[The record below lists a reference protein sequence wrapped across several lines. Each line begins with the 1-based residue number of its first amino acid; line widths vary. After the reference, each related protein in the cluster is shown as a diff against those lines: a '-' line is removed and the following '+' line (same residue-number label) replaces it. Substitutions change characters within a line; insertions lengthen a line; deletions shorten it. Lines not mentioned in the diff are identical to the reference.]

1 MQRLVNDPKNYVDE
15 MLDGIYKSAPNMLTY
30 VANDKRCLVSKYKK
44 TGKVALATGGGSGH
58 LPLFLGYVGKGLL
71 DGCGV
76 GGVFQSPSPDQIL
89 EITKEIN
96 SGAGV
101 LYIYGNYGGDIMNFG
116 MAKDLAEMEDIE
128 VREVIAGEDV
138 LSSPKGQE
146 DKRRGVAGIFYV
158 YKIAGAA
165 AEAMLSIDEVER
177 LAIKATK
184 NVRTVGMAL
193 TPCIIPE
200 KGKANFTL
208 PDGKMEI
215 GMGIH
220 GEPGIK
226 LEDLKTA
233 DEIVEQMMKPLL
245 EDLPYESGDEVSV
258 LINGLGATP
267 KEELYIV
274 YRKVAEILES
284 KNIKIFNN
292 YIGEFATS
300 MDMAG
305 MSISLFKL
313 DEELKTYLK
322 APYETPFI
330 VQNQLQRA
338 SWFSP
343 RTI

>member
-1 MQRLVNDPKNYVDE
+1 MQRLVNDPTKYVDE
-15 MLDGIYKSAPNMLTY
+15 MLEGVYLSAPDMLTY
-30 VANDKRCLVSKYKK
+30 VNNDMRCLVSKYKK
-44 TGKVALATGGGSGH
+44 QGKVALATGGGSGH

-89 EITKEIN
+89 EITKEID

-128 VREVIAGEDV
+128 VREVVAGEDV

-165 AEAMLSIDEVER
+165 AEAMLPIDEVER
-177 LAIKATK
+177 LAIKATQ

-200 KGKANFTL
+200 KGEANFSL

-226 LEDLKTA
+226 LEDLKSA
-233 DEIVEQMMKPLL
+233 DEIVEQMMEPLL
-245 EDLPYESGDEVSV
+245 QDLPYSSGDEVSV

-274 YRKVAEILES
+274 YRKVAKILEA
-284 KNIKIFNN
+284 NGIKIFNN

-313 DEELKTYLK
+313 DDELKTYLK

-330 VQNQLQRA
+330 MQNQL
-338 SWFSP
+338 
-343 RTI
+343 